1 MKILAKIFIST
12 TVWTAITVSSNGESL
27 GGVAPHTSKAQDTL
41 RFIDFEQMAL
51 SNNPTIAEAAASIRS
66 ATGRKVQAGLYPNPT
81 VGYTGEEMSARHFGK
96 TSEHFFF
103 VEQKIITGGKRKYR
117 RAVFEQERARAE
129 ADYEAQKRRVLNTVR
144 ILYYEALGGQ
154 QQVELW
160 GQLARIA
167 REAVDISEQLFNV
180 GQADRPDVLESE
192 IEAHKAE
199 LDLIAAE
206 NSLEQVWEILAI
218 VVGNPTLPRA
228 HLIGVLEEEIPQ
240 LDQDAILTK
249 LLHESPELQ
258 SARATVERSRAAIRR
273 AQAEPIP
280 DITIRLGLGYNF
292 ERFTPGVPVGP
303 EGNISIGI
311 PLPLF
316 DRNQGG
322 KAAAQA
328 ELDRAEQE
336 LLRQELILR
345 ARLSSTFLSYR
356 NSFRI
361 VEQYQQEVLPK
372 AQMAY
377 DLYLEKFQQMA
388 AAYPQVLIAQRTLFQ
403 LRVEYVQSLVKL
415 WQDVVSI
422 QGLLLVGGLNDPG
435 ESDLRGETN
444 ILEMRRGRLGM

>member
-1 MKILAKIFIST
+1 LAPF
-12 TVWTAITVSSNGESL
+12 
-27 GGVAPHTSKAQDTL
+27 
-41 RFIDFEQMAL
+41 
-51 SNNPTIAEAAASIRS
+51 
-66 ATGRKVQAGLYPNPT
+66 
-81 VGYTGEEMSARHFGK
+81 
-96 TSEHFFF
+96 
-103 VEQKIITGGKRKYR
+103 
-117 RAVFEQERARAE
+117 
-129 ADYEAQKRRVLNTVR
+129 
-144 ILYYEALGGQ
+144 
-154 QQVELW
+154 
-160 GQLARIA
+160 
-167 REAVDISEQLFNV
+167 
-180 GQADRPDVLESE
+180 
-192 IEAHKAE
+192 AH
-199 LDLIAAE
+199 
-206 NSLEQVWEILAI
+206 
-218 VVGNPTLPRA
+218 G
-228 HLIGVLEEEIPQ
+228 
-240 LDQDAILTK
+240 
-249 LLHESPELQ
+249 
-258 SARATVERSRAAIRR
+258 IRR

-356 NSFRI
+356 NTFRI
-361 VEQYQQEVLPK
+361 VEQYQQEVLPR

-403 LRVEYVQSLVKL
+403 VHVEYVQSLVKL
-415 WQDVVSI
+415 WQNVVSI

-444 ILEMRRGRLGM
+444 IREMRRGRLGM